1 MIEYETQKKERYFF
15 EVIRLYIELGYSIGH
30 ISRIFPLSYGTV
42 KRWLSIFAEEERK
55 DNESAMKKKS
65 STPQNHMDTNEEIKA
80 LKAQIARSERN
91 FNNAR
96 IKAELYNEMINVAE
110 QHFGSISCSIKALM
124 EIPSVLPLP
133 WDDRTNYR
141 DKIKKSTGFRFNL
154 KNSQPFLG

>member
-42 KRWLSIFAEEERK
+42 KRWLSIFSEERK

-110 QHFGSISCSIKALM
+110 QHFNIRI
-124 EIPSVLPLP
+124 
-133 WDDRTNYR
+133 R
-141 DKIKKSTGFRFNL
+141 KKTGA
-154 KNSQPFLG
+154 K

>member
-1 MIEYETQKKERYFF
+1 MIEYKTQKKERYYS
-15 EVIRLYIELGYSIGH
+15 EVIRLYTELGYSIGH

-42 KRWLSIFAEEERK
+42 KRWLSIFSEERK

-110 QHFGSISCSIKALM
+110 QHFNIRI
-124 EIPSVLPLP
+124 
-133 WDDRTNYR
+133 R
-141 DKIKKSTGFRFNL
+141 KKSGA
-154 KNSQPFLG
+154 K

>member
-42 KRWLSIFAEEERK
+42 KHWLSIFAEERK

-65 STPQNHMDTNEEIKA
+65 STTQSNMDTNEEIKA
-80 LKAQIARSERN
+80 LKAQITRLEKDLG
-91 FNNAR
+91 NAR

-110 QHFGSISCSIKALM
+110 QHFNIRTRKNLA
-124 EIPSVLPLP
+124 PS
-133 WDDRTNYR
+133 
-141 DKIKKSTGFRFNL
+141 ST
-154 KNSQPFLG
+154 

>member
-1 MIEYETQKKERYFF
+1 MIEYMTKKKERYYS
-15 EVIRLYIELGYSIGH
+15 EVIRLYTELGYSIGH

-42 KRWLSIFAEEERK
+42 KRWLSIFSEERK

-110 QHFGSISCSIKALM
+110 QHFNIRI
-124 EIPSVLPLP
+124 
-133 WDDRTNYR
+133 R
-141 DKIKKSTGFRFNL
+141 KKTGA
-154 KNSQPFLG
+154 K